1 MDIGNKIKSRRVA
14 LSLTQEELAEKLN
27 VSRSTVSNWEIDRN
41 YPDLS
46 SIVELSA
53 VLDMTL
59 DELLKEDADMLNQ
72 LTHDTVQRKRLSKR
86 VKILYAIIVALAIA
100 TVATIFYYENAVDI
114 GKESDIKS
122 VSMSND
128 NVHIVTDLPF
138 YRSVSSYSANLNGRA
153 LQICLSASL
162 SLSGDNDIDVPLD
175 NYELEELDSIQLID
189 TKGVYKVIELP

>member
-72 LTHDTVQRKRLSKR
+72 LTHDTSISPDISSRLS
-86 VKILYAIIVALAIA
+86 
-100 TVATIFYYENAVDI
+100 
-114 GKESDIKS
+114 
-122 VSMSND
+122 
-128 NVHIVTDLPF
+128 
-138 YRSVSSYSANLNGRA
+138 
-153 LQICLSASL
+153 
-162 SLSGDNDIDVPLD
+162 
-175 NYELEELDSIQLID
+175 
-189 TKGVYKVIELP
+189 